1 MFVGESWSYVGPFEY
16 VVIMFASV
24 PGIWCLCIGVM
35 LLAESGVGPC
45 ATVSVVTAIRIV
57 TVIDSATR
65 IRDACIDVTGG
76 SFNAYGFRIRREFNC
91 AAVCGIG
98 CRLLRCMSSKG
109 KTGGSRGKV
118 GVAQVYSRVPFTDSR
133 SVVTASPRGLVSQ
146 RVCSARQSIQGR
158 RIVGIRSN
166 LGRMVLLAKVRLV
179 R

>member
-1 MFVGESWSYVGPFEY
+1 MLVGMAWFDIKPPGY
-16 VVIMFASV
+16 VVIMLVSV
-24 PGIWCLCIGVM
+24 PGIWCLCIGGM
-35 LLAESGVGPC
+35 LIAYYRAELS
-45 ATVSVVTAIRIV
+45 ATVSVITANRV
-57 TVIDSATR
+57 TVIESAIW
-65 IRDACIDVTGG
+65 IRDAGIGVTGG
-76 SFNAYGFRIRREFNC
+76 SLSAPGFRIRREFNC

-133 SVVTASPRGLVSQ
+133 SVVTALPRGLVSQ